1 MNKKKNLFSALVLQ
15 IFTMVSG
22 LILPRIIIGTFGSE
36 INGMVSSIT
45 QFLSFISLLE
55 GGLGAVILAE
65 LYKPI
70 EVNDHE
76 TINSILNSC
85 QNFFKKLSL
94 VFIIYTIIV
103 GVVYSIAA
111 KNKYS
116 FAFVCTLVFILSF
129 ATLAQYLFSI
139 TNKLLL
145 QAQQKIYIVN
155 IVMAITVIA
164 NLLISIVLIYI
175 YPEIHLI
182 KLGSA
187 IAYLLQPIVF
197 NYYVDKKYRG
207 KRRRECNTRYNLK
220 NRWDG
225 FAQNL
230 AHFINLNTD
239 VAVITIFSSLVNVS
253 IYSVYMLSITALRSI
268 VASLT
273 NSYQSALGKYFAQ
286 EDFSQL
292 KGKFEKF
299 DNMNTAVSMALFCTC
314 ILLINPFVSIYTSG
328 IKDANYYQPLFALII
343 TLANL
348 VYCIREPY
356 RFIILAAGRFKE
368 TNFGAMMEAILN
380 LIISISLVRWF
391 GLVGI
396 AIGTLIAV
404 TYRYLYFVYYLKKDI
419 LYKDYTEYIFRWV
432 KISILIVLNVI
443 VYYSVS
449 FGVEGFIDFIIY
461 GMIIFIIEV
470 TISYLLFIKLNKKA
484 IMRGGKND
492 RKKGLD

>member
-15 IFTMVSG
+15 ILTMISG

-85 QNFFKKLSL
+85 QEFFKKLSF

-103 GVVYSIAA
+103 GVVYSIAE
-111 KNKYS
+111 KGKYS
-116 FAFVCTLVFILSF
+116 FAYVCSLVFILSF
-129 ATLAQYLFSI
+129 TTLAQYLFSI

-155 IVMAITVIA
+155 IVMSITVVA
-164 NLLISIVLIYI
+164 YLLISVVLIYT

-187 IAYLLQPIVF
+187 IAYLLQPIAF
-197 NYYVDKKYRG
+197 NYYIDNRYKG
-207 KRRRECNTRYNLK
+207 KRRRVCHTRYDLK
-220 NRWDG
+220 SRWDG

-239 VAVITIFSSLVNVS
+239 VALITIFSSLVDVS

-268 VASLT
+268 IASLT
-273 NSYQSALGKYFAQ
+273 NSYQSTLGKYFAQ
-286 EDFSQL
+286 EDFAQL
-292 KGKFEKF
+292 KRKFEKF
-299 DNMNTAVSMALFCTC
+299 DNMNTVVSMSLFCTC
-314 ILLINPFVSIYTSG
+314 VLLINPFVSIYTSG

-380 LIISISLVRWF
+380 LTISISLLRWF

-396 AIGTLIAV
+396 AVGTLIAV

-419 LYKDYTEYIFRWV
+419 LHKDYTEYIFRWG
-432 KISILIVLNVI
+432 KILILIVLNVI

-449 FGVEGFIDFIIY
+449 FGIEGFIDFIIY
-461 GMIIFIIEV
+461 GMIIFIFEAI
-470 TISYLLFIKLNKKA
+470 ISYLLFIKLNKKA
-484 IMRGGKND
+484 LMRGGKNGG
-492 RKKGLD
+492 KKGLD